1 MSVETPKVV
10 EETPVPVKT
19 VPVAAESATAT
30 AKIDSSEKVEPT
42 AAPVA
47 TLGNTEGTAPISAT
61 EQNLEDNKV
70 AIAATPAS
78 EGTLGY
84 KAPGFLK

>member
-10 EETPVPVKT
+10 EETPIPVKT
-19 VPVAAESATAT
+19 VPVAAESATTNAVV
-30 AKIDSSEKVEPT
+30 DSAEKVEPT

-47 TLGNTEGTAPISAT
+47 TLGNTEGAAPTSAT
-61 EQNLEDNKV
+61 EQPLEDNKV
-70 AIAATPAS
+70 AIAATPVS